1 MRPKKKTDAVPVP
14 MFLTRGAHEQRKKG
28 YTKIYKITVGKEKN
42 GEKHDVK
49 SPNSVKGKN
58 KIS

>member
-1 MRPKKKTDAVPVP
+1 